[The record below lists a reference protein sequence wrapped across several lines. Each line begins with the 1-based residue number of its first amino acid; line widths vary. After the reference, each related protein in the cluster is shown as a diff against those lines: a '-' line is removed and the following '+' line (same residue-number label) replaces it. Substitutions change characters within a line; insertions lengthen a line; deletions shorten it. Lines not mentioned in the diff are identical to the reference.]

1 MTATEQCIL
10 LVDDDAAITEGL
22 SYSLEAAGRKIVI
35 CSDVDAAEVALS
47 HFPVMHLVTD
57 VQFTGDFGFEGLHFL
72 GRVRT
77 VAPQCRV
84 VLMTGQ
90 ATDAL
95 RRAAIANGASAVL
108 AKPFSTAEIEAIIG
122 RPESTVPSEI
132 IRIPSIDD
140 ILAGDHLCAKFQ
152 PIVRLTPDGI
162 STVAFE
168 ALMRVRGS
176 WLPGGP
182 AMLFEYAQR
191 RGKLAELNILAMTRS
206 FEEATTLP
214 TNAAIFI
221 NIDPLTFTT
230 PRLASTLF
238 EVAARSGVAL
248 DRVVLEITERSGF
261 VDDKIA
267 GAAFDALREA
277 GVRFALDDHGSAYSH
292 LSQINR
298 IRPSFIKISNTFGTG
313 FEQDETKERI
323 VRHTLALARDFGCE
337 TILEGIESGETVRAA
352 VDAGV
357 PLAQGFHFSRAR
369 AASHWGQ
376 PAA

>member
-47 HFPVMHLVTD
+47 HFPVTHLVTD